1 MTLAVATLDP
11 LREAPPR
18 EAVLTPEQLCA
29 WLQISHRQLH
39 RLDVP
44 CIRLGRRTVRYSVEQ
59 VLEHLK
65 RRAS

>member
-1 MTLAVATLDP
+1 MTLAVVRLDP

-18 EAVLTPEQLCA
+18 EALLTPEQLCT
-29 WLQISHRQLH
+29 WLQISPRQLH
-39 RLDVP
+39 RLDLP

-59 VLEHLK
+59 VLDHLK